1 MQSKTKYEYMFICEN
16 RQADSRVYMEMQKI
30 KKSLDHLDKKE
41 EKYRGTYFIKYQ
53 VFYKGTIKTL

>member
-1 MQSKTKYEYMFICEN
+1 MFICEN